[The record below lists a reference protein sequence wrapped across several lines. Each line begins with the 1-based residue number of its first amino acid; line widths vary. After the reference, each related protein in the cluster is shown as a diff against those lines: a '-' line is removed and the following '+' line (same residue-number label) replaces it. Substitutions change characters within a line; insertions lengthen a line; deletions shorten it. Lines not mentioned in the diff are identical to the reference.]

1 MRGVGEGEGRKMS
14 EKKMLYVSLPP
25 HSYSGATISSLMYSV
40 AAALT
45 PALAAS
51 VYVYGL
57 DALRVVL
64 AAVAS
69 CVAFEY
75 AIQKWVLKSEP
86 TALDGSAIVTGIL
99 LAFNLPSGIPTWIVA
114 LGCFVA
120 IAVAKMSFGG
130 LGNNLFN
137 PALVGRAFLLVS
149 FPVAMTS
156 WPVPRRGAALTDALT
171 SATPL
176 GLLKEGL
183 KSGAPLD
190 GLSTQA
196 PSLLDLVFSF
206 KGGCIGEASV
216 AALLLGLAFLLWR
229 KVVDWR
235 IPTITVLTVAAATS
249 AFWLVDPAR
258 YANPLFHLAS
268 GGLILGAAFMATDY
282 ATSPMTGKGMI
293 VFAAGIGAITA
304 LIRLFGSY
312 PEGMSFAILI
322 MNAFVPLINRYCKP
336 RRFGESRWR

>member
-1 MRGVGEGEGRKMS
+1 MTD
-14 EKKMLYVSLPP
+14 KKLLTLSLPP
-25 HSYSGATISSLMYSV
+25 HSHDGTSIPSLMYCV

-51 VYVYGL
+51 VYVFGL
-57 DALRVVL
+57 EALRAVAV
-64 AAVAS
+64 AAAS

-75 AIQKWVLKSEP
+75 AIQKYALRKKP

-99 LAFNLPSGIPTWIVA
+99 LAFNLPSGIPTWMVA
-114 LGCFVA
+114 LGSFVA

-156 WPVPRRGAALTDALT
+156 WPVPRPGAVAADALT
-171 SATPL
+171 GATPL
-176 GLLKEGL
+176 GMLKEGL
-183 KSGAPLD
+183 KAGDSIADLTAR
-190 GLSTQA
+190 L
-196 PSLLDLVFSF
+196 PSALDLFLGF
-206 KGGCIGEASV
+206 RGGCIGEVSV

-235 IPTITVLTVAAATS
+235 IPVFTIGTIAAATS
-249 AFWLVDPAR
+249 AFWLIDPSR
-258 YANPLFHLAS
+258 YASPLFHVMT
-268 GGLILGAAFMATDY
+268 GGAVLGAAFMATDY
-282 ATSPMTGKGMI
+282 ATSPMTGKGMAVYGI
-293 VFAAGIGAITA
+293 GIGAITVI
-304 LIRLFGSY
+304 IRLFGSY
-312 PEGMSFAILI
+312 PEGMSFAILV
-322 MNAFVPLINRYCKP
+322 MNALVPLINRYCKP